1 MDAGPH
7 DTARL
12 LIIKGLRLSMV
23 LHTANT
29 IMLDAPRAA
38 WIERAANDTVIMLK
52 IRDRQVSTL
61 VASGQRATTLVGD
74 LSM

>member
-1 MDAGPH
+1 
-7 DTARL
+7 
-12 LIIKGLRLSMV
+12 MV